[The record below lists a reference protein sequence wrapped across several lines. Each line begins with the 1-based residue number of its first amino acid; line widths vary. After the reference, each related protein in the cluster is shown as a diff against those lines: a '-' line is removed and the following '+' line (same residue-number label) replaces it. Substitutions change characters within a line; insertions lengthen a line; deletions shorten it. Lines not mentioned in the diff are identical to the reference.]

1 MQTIIQSLMPATMS
15 QKLNQT
21 CYKYIFPIALL
32 LFWLPVF
39 SQNNFTEM
47 DAFLQQNK
55 KEIGNNYAVLIW
67 KDGKI
72 IYQKQTQDFTA
83 KTQTPVYNAG
93 NWLTAALVM
102 SFVDDGKISL
112 DDKVSKYIP
121 IFKTYM
127 KDFITIRNCLTNTT
141 GIHTEAGALKLFQ
154 KNKFANLEDEV
165 NAFASKREIE
175 ANPGTEFYYSNIG
188 PDIAGRVLEII
199 SKKSFDR
206 LIQEKLLRPLKMRGT
221 NFTNNDGGAIDPSG
235 GAKSSAIDY
244 MNFLTML
251 INKGSFEGKQILS
264 EKSIEEMETTQFATI
279 PVKYVPEQTKG
290 LHYALGA
297 WIAEADADGKA
308 TALSCNDMAGGISLI
323 DKCRNYA
330 AIILLPSQKPE
341 IIKNFY
347 VNFKQIIDNKIPSAC
362 K

>member
-1 MQTIIQSLMPATMS
+1 MPANMS
-15 QKLNQT
+15 LKVNQT
-21 CYKYIFPIALL
+21 CLKYILQIAFL

-55 KEIGNNYAVLIW
+55 KELSNNFAVLIW

-72 IYQKQTQDFTA
+72 FYQKQTMDFTA
-83 KTQTPVYNAG
+83 KTQAQIYNSG

-102 SFVDDGKISL
+102 SFVDEGKISL

-127 KDFITIRNCLTNTT
+127 KGFITIRNCLTNTT
-141 GIHTEAGALKLFQ
+141 GIHTEAGAMKLFQ
-154 KNKFANLEDEV
+154 KNKFATLEDEV

-188 PDIAGRVLEII
+188 PDIAARVLEII
-199 SKKSFDR
+199 TKKSFDR
-206 LIQEKLLRPLKMRGT
+206 LIQEKILRPLKMRGT

-235 GAKSSAIDY
+235 GAKSSATDY
-244 MNFLTML
+244 MNFLIMML
-251 INKGSFEGKQILS
+251 NKGTFEGKKILS
-264 EKSIEEMETTQFATI
+264 EKSVEEMETAQFAAI
-279 PVKYVPEQTKG
+279 PVKYIPEQTKG
-290 LHYALGA
+290 LHYALGS
-297 WIAEADADGKA
+297 WVLEADADGKA
-308 TALSCNDMAGGISLI
+308 TALSCNDMAGGMPLI

-330 AIILLPSQKPE
+330 AIILLPVQKPE
-341 IIKNFY
+341 IIKSFY
-347 VNFKQIIDNKIPSAC
+347 TNFKQVIDNKIPSSC